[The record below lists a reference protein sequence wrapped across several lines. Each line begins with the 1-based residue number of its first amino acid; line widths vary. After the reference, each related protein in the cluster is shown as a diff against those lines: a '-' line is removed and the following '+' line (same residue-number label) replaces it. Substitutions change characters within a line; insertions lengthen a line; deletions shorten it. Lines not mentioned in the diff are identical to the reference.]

1 MMASTRSADLPP
13 YLQNYLRKARGKTV
27 LEAQENALSRT
38 IALFGAIDEERGS
51 YRYAPGKWSIKDVLQ
66 HLNDCERIFTYRA
79 LRFARNDATALPPF
93 EENDYTSASEAD
105 RLPLA
110 LLLAEHKAI
119 RASTLA
125 LFASFTPVM
134 MARAGMASGN
144 RVRVDQLGFIAAGHA
159 EHHCDIH
166 EERYL

>member
-1 MMASTRSADLPP
+1 MASTRSADLPA
-13 YLQNYLRKARGKTV
+13 YLQNYLRKARGRTV
-27 LEAQENALSRT
+27 LEAQQNALVRT
-38 IALFGAIDEERGS
+38 VALFGDIGEERGS
-51 YRYAPGKWSIKDVLQ
+51 YRYAPGKWSIKEVLQ

-93 EENDYTSASEAD
+93 EENEYTQASEAD
-105 RLPLA
+105 RSPLTSI
-110 LLLAEHKAI
+110 LTEHKAI

-134 MARAGMASGN
+134 MARAGLASGN
-144 RVRVDQLGFIAAGHA
+144 TMSVEQLGLIAAGHA

>member
-1 MMASTRSADLPP
+1 MASARSTELAP
-13 YLQNYLRKARGKTV
+13 YLQNYLRKARGNTV
-27 LEAQENALSRT
+27 LEAQENALTRT
-38 IALFGAIDEERGS
+38 VALFSGIREERGV
-51 YRYAPGKWSIKDVLQ
+51 YRYATDKWSIKEVLQ
-66 HLNDCERIFTYRA
+66 HLNDCERIFAYRA

-93 EENDYTSASEAD
+93 EENEYTPASEAD

-110 LLLAEHKAI
+110 AILAEHQAI

-125 LFASFTPVM
+125 LFASFSPVM

-144 RVRVDQLGFIAAGHA
+144 RVSVEQLGFIAAGHA

>member
-1 MMASTRSADLPP
+1 MASTRSADLPA

-27 LEAQENALSRT
+27 LEAQENALART
-38 IALFGAIDEERGS
+38 IALFGVIDEERGS
-51 YRYAPGKWSIKDVLQ
+51 YRYAAGKWSIKEVLQ

-144 RVRVDQLGFIAAGHA
+144 RVSVEQLGLIAAGHA

>member
-1 MMASTRSADLPP
+1 MASTRSADLPA
-13 YLQNYLRKARGKTV
+13 YLQNYLRKARGRTV
-27 LEAQENALSRT
+27 LEAQQNALVRT
-38 IALFGAIDEERGS
+38 VALFGDIGEERGS
-51 YRYAPGKWSIKDVLQ
+51 YRYAPGKWSIKEVLQ

-79 LRFARNDATALPPF
+79 LRFARNDATALPAF
-93 EENDYTSASEAD
+93 EENEYTPASEAD
-105 RLPLA
+105 RSPLTSI
-110 LLLAEHKAI
+110 LTEHKAI

-134 MARAGMASGN
+134 MARAGLASGN
-144 RVRVDQLGFIAAGHA
+144 TMSVEQLGLIAAGHA